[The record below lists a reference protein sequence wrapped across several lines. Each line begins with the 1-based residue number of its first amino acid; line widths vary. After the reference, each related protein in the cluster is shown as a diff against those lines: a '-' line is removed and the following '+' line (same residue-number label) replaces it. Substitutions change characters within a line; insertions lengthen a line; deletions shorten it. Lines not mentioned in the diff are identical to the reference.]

1 MPNINDLTPG
11 TWNVDPVH
19 STVGFAARHL
29 MIAKVRGRFS
39 TFSGTIT
46 VPEDRLATKVQ
57 ASVELSSISTGD
69 EQRDAH
75 LRTADFFDIENH
87 PSMTFE
93 STNIKALGDDYV
105 LSGDLTIKGITRTVD
120 FDLEFEGVGPD
131 PWGGTRAGFN
141 ASTEIN
147 RTEFGIEW
155 NATLETGGFLVGD
168 KVKIELEIE
177 AVKQ

>member
-1 MPNINDLTPG
+1 MPDINDLTPA
-11 TWNVDPVH
+11 TWKIDPVH
-19 STVGFAARHL
+19 STVGFVARHL
-29 MIAKVRGRFS
+29 MIAKVRGRFAS
-39 TFSGTIT
+39 FEGTIT

-69 EQRDAH
+69 EQRDGH

-93 STNIKALGDDYV
+93 STNVKADGDGFV
-105 LSGDLTIKGITRTVD
+105 MSGDLTIKGITRSVD
-120 FDLEFEGVGPD
+120 FDLEFDGVGPD

-155 NATLETGGFLVGD
+155 NATLDTGGWLIGD

-177 AVKQ
+177 AVRQ

>member
-1 MPNINDLTPG
+1 MTNINDLTPG

-19 STVGFAARHL
+19 STVGFVARHL

-39 TFSGTIT
+39 SFSGTIT
-46 VPEDRLATKVQ
+46 VPEDRLATKLQ

-69 EQRDAH
+69 EQRDSH

-87 PSMTFE
+87 PAMTFE
-93 STNIKALGDDYV
+93 SKSVKADGDDYV
-105 LSGDLTIKGITRTVD
+105 LTGDLTIKGITRSVD

-141 ASTEIN
+141 ATTEIN

-155 NATLETGGFLVGD
+155 NAKLETGGWLVGD
-168 KVKIELEIE
+168 KIKIELEIE